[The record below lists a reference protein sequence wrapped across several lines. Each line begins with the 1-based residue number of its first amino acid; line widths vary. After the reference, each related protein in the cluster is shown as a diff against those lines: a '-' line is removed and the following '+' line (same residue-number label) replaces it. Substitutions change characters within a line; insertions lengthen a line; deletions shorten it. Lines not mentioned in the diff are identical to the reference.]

1 MRFPKAE
8 KEVNYFSVP
17 QKVLIGIICAL
28 FLAGVITVSSGG
40 NAISKAGY
48 DTLTMLRYSLLDK
61 PMKVVKDWQKD
72 LATLRSVQEEN
83 EQLKNI
89 IASTEMK
96 GAELEYLRQKVQELE
111 TLLNLESISKYSRVN
126 ANVVYRDMNTWS
138 NIITVDKGEKDGI
151 AVDMAVVS
159 AKGLIGKVVEV
170 NKNSSKV
177 KLLSTETKDVSVSI
191 KIILND
197 EKTTEGILEYY
208 DGESG
213 RYHVQIYDANV
224 KINEDMKVIT
234 SGNGGVF
241 PSGILVGKVE
251 KVTKLYNS
259 KGRIVSVIPSVDFND
274 FESVAILKVD

>member
-8 KEVNYFSVP
+8 KEVNYFSGP
-17 QKVLIGIICAL
+17 QKVLIAIICAL

-72 LATLRSVQEEN
+72 LANLRSVQEEN

-111 TLLNLESISKYSRVN
+111 TLLNLENTSKYSRIN

-151 AVDMAVVS
+151 AVDMAVIS

-191 KIILND
+191 KIILNE
-197 EKTTEGILEYY
+197 EKTTEGILEYFDLSDEISSPTFTIVNEY
-208 DGESG
+208 KND
-213 RYHVQIYDANV
+213 
-224 KINEDMKVIT
+224 KINIFK
-234 SGNGGVF
+234 
-241 PSGILVGKVE
+241 
-251 KVTKLYNS
+251 
-259 KGRIVSVIPSVDFND
+259 
-274 FESVAILKVD
+274 